1 MNDMNDIML
10 SYLDSALV
18 KPEHKLTQ
26 AERVLRSLIRGNHID
41 GISAVNTMYIYRLS
55 AVIKNLR
62 DMGFVIYCTTR
73 YKSRLGIYYI
83 KPEHRQRY
91 LTTLN
96 EARGL

>member
-1 MNDMNDIML
+1 MNDVML

-26 AERVLRSLIRGNHID
+26 SERVLRSLMRGNHID
-41 GISAVNTMYIYRLS
+41 GISAINTMYIYRLS

-62 DMGFVIYCTTR
+62 DTGFIIECEIR
-73 YKSRLGIYYI
+73 EKSRLGIYYI
-83 KPEHRQRY
+83 KSEHKQRY

>member
-1 MNDMNDIML
+1 MNDTML

-26 AERVLRSLIRGNHID
+26 AERVLRSLIRGKHID

-62 DMGFVIYCTTR
+62 DTGFIIECVIPEN
-73 YKSRLGIYYI
+73 SRLGVYYI